1 VRPTETLRRSLAKAG
16 ERNERSLNGEI
27 VFRFTQSL
35 EEENPMPTLETM
47 RKTGPAKIEDAIKTL
62 KDAIK
67 AVDKIDEAIDA
78 VDHFNGANWR
88 KTAAGMQR
96 CIEALES
103 KPAAELVKET
113 WG

>member
-1 VRPTETLRRSLAKAG
+1 
-16 ERNERSLNGEI
+16 
-27 VFRFTQSL
+27 
-35 EEENPMPTLETM
+35 MPTLETM
-47 RKTGPAKIEDAIKTL
+47 RKTGTAKIEDAIKAL

-78 VDHFNGANWR
+78 VDHSNGANWR

-113 WG
+113 CGADDQGHACPSSAVAWPLGLDEAEIIEAGWGKDA